1 MNAQPVETY
10 LQISLGTSKDREI
23 RLLTALLGV
32 VEALYYREELTRE
45 QALELIRVADYVRAR
60 LVADAN
66 KALSKV

>member
-1 MNAQPVETY
+1 MTPPAETY

-23 RLLTALLGV
+23 KLITALVGAV
-32 VEALYYREELTRE
+32 DAFYCPDELTRE
-45 QALELIRVADYVRAR
+45 QAMELIRVADYMQAR

>member
-10 LQISLGTSKDREI
+10 LQISLGTPKDREI